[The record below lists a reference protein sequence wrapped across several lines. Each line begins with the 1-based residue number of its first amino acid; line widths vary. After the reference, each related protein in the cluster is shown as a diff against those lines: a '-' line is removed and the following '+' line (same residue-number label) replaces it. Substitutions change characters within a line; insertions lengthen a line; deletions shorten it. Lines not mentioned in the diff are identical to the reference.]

1 MAPQAPPASPS
12 PSRDPAA
19 PCSSPPRGARPPGEP
34 SGPAAP
40 PTGPSGPRPCF
51 RPPPAP
57 PPPPGHASRGRGAQ
71 RPEVARKRRP
81 RCKDLGGFPAPT
93 QPAHPLPAGPG
104 APAHPSPWWLPSCV
118 AVARRPAPSSPPP
131 ASPGRTAQA
140 RACADAVTDAR
151 PGPATWAGKG
161 SSSLAETGSVCV
173 REGPAT
179 GKAPPP
185 GCQGRIE
192 VLGVGGRVTGLAR
205 ARTRSKELPSQKLL
219 FGLGHFLSVGSSYRL
234 HQVGLHLENETET
247 D

>member
-1 MAPQAPPASPS
+1 VLPATACSSSPAGPCESRPRSPAAGGGSETPAPLQRPRWVPGP
-12 PSRDPAA
+12 DPACT
-19 PCSSPPRGARPPGEP
+19 PSARR
-34 SGPAAP
+34 
-40 PTGPSGPRPCF
+40 T
-51 RPPPAP
+51 
-57 PPPPGHASRGRGAQ
+57 
-71 RPEVARKRRP
+71 RRP
-81 RCKDLGGFPAPT
+81 R
-93 QPAHPLPAGPG
+93 
-104 APAHPSPWWLPSCV
+104 SPEPVV
-118 AVARRPAPSSPPP
+118 AAILRRCRSKACPFFTPP